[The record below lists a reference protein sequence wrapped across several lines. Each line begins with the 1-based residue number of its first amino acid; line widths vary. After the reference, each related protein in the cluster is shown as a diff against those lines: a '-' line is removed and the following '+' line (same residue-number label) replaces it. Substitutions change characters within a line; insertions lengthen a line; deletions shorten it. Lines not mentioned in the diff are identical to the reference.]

1 MKKEKLRAIMIL
13 NEIEVDVARI
23 VKFDPDYN
31 SLKEKIGEVR
41 TILLDEEYPTVT
53 PIIPEL
59 DWTKIKEVY

>member
-1 MKKEKLRAIMIL
+1 MIL

-41 TILLDEEYPTVT
+41 IILLDEEYPTVT

>member
-23 VKFDPDYN
+23 VKFDPEFN
-31 SLKEKIGEVR
+31 SLKDKIGEVR
-41 TILLDEEYPTVT
+41 SIIIDDEYPTVT

>member
-23 VKFDPDYN
+23 VKFDPEFN
-31 SLKEKIGEVR
+31 LLKDKIGEVR
-41 TILLDEEYPTVT
+41 SIIIDEEYPTVT

-59 DWTKIKEVY
+59 DWSKIKEVY

>member
-23 VKFDPDYN
+23 VKFDPEFN
-31 SLKEKIGEVR
+31 SLKDKIGEVR
-41 TILLDEEYPTVT
+41 SIIIDEEYPTVT

>member
-23 VKFDPDYN
+23 VKFDPEFN
-31 SLKEKIGEVR
+31 SLKDKIGEVR
-41 TILLDEEYPTVT
+41 SIIIDDEYPTVT

-59 DWTKIKEVY
+59 DWTKMKEIY